1 MFVLYWLLAWIKD
14 NAPELWRLILEI
26 FNIG

>member
-1 MFVLYWLLAWIKD
+1 MMWLLYQLLSWIEQ

-26 FNIG
+26 FNI

>member
-1 MFVLYWLLAWIKD
+1 MVLLSWFLSWIKD
-14 NAPELWRLILEI
+14 NFPELWRLILEI

>member
-1 MFVLYWLLAWIKD
+1 MVFLYWILAWIKD
-14 NAPELWRLILEI
+14 NLPDLWRLILEI